1 MLNKG
6 RETAPQK
13 RQYMARENKATDY
26 FKQTIRTYLEQR
38 AETDELFAE
47 RYADPQK
54 NIDDCTTYILNQVQA
69 SGCHGFADE
78 EIYAMA
84 LHYYDEPD
92 IEVGKSIDC
101 CVVVNHTIELTEE
114 EKQQARRE
122 AMKRVEQ
129 EAYAKLTQRK
139 PVAKKQTDADKQ
151 MNLLF

>member
-1 MLNKG
+1 
-6 RETAPQK
+6 
-13 RQYMARENKATDY
+13 MARENKATDY

-54 NIDDCTTYILNQVQA
+54 NIDDCTTY
-69 SGCHGFADE
+69 HGFADE

-114 EKQQARRE
+114 EKQQARRD
-122 AMKRVEQ
+122 AMKRAEQ

>member
-1 MLNKG
+1 MV
-6 RETAPQK
+6 
-13 RQYMARENKATDY
+13 RENKATDY

-47 RYADPQK
+47 RYADPKK

-84 LHYYDEPD
+84 LHYYDEP
-92 IEVGKSIDC
+92 GHRGQAKSINCPRGSQSHHRTDRGGETAGTPRC
-101 CVVVNHTIELTEE
+101 HEARRAGSLCKTYPA
-114 EKQQARRE
+114 QARR
-122 AMKRVEQ
+122 Q
-129 EAYAKLTQRK
+129 EADRR
-139 PVAKKQTDADKQ
+139 DKQ

>member
-1 MLNKG
+1 MV
-6 RETAPQK
+6 
-13 RQYMARENKATDY
+13 RENKATDY

-47 RYADPQK
+47 RYADPKK

-92 IEVGKSIDC
+92 IKVGKPVNC
-101 CVVVNHTIELTEE
+101 RVVVNHTIELTEE
-114 EKQQARRE
+114 EKQQARRD
-122 AMKRVEQ
+122 AMKRAES
-129 EAYAKLTQRK
+129 EAYARMTQRK
-139 PVAKKQTDADKQ
+139 PAAKKPSDTNHQ
-151 MNLLF
+151 MDLF